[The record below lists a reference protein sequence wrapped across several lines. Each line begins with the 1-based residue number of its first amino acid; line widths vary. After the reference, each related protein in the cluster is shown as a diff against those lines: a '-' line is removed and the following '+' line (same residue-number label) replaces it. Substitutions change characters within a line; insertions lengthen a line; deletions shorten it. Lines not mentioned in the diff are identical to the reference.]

1 MARILVK
8 FIGHFLFFNSWSM
21 FTSFFKVAFRI
32 LVRDKLNTLIN
43 VLGLAIGLA
52 FSIII
57 FLYVYQETSYDR
69 FHRDAERIFR
79 VGIKGKISDNR
90 FNHAVTP
97 APLSDALKREVPGV
111 ENSVRVARF
120 GAWLVRRGNV
130 RYNEDNIIFADR
142 TFFSVFSFP
151 LLSGT
156 AEDVLSKPNSIVLS
170 RSKALTYFG
179 QENPVGK
186 LLRIENDSTY
196 YHVTGVMKDVPENS
210 HMHFDMVGSLS
221 TFGKMLHNERWVI
234 NYLYTYFRAEPGYPV
249 DSINA
254 SVQVLIPKYVLP
266 DYHKFLGIDPQSA
279 ISNNDSYNFIIQPIT
294 DIHLRS
300 TFTAEYEPVGNILYV
315 YLFTALAIIILVLSC
330 INFITLTTARSADRA
345 REVSIRKIAGSEK
358 NILVRQ
364 FLIESSVLAFISMLL
379 ALFITELFLPAF
391 NRYMVLDLRLSQLL
405 NSSGILLMTGLI
417 LIIGIFSGLYPALH
431 LSSFEPLDVLQNHR
445 RKFSGRNYFRSGL
458 VLFQLFISIGVI
470 TMTGIVMGQY
480 KYLVHKDLGF
490 DKENLLI
497 IRRPDGLKNQLEEYK
512 KEISNYP
519 GIISVT
525 NSTSI
530 PGSIFPRIPYYLEG
544 TPVTRNYAASHIM
557 VSYGFDSTYQLHLTS
572 GRFFAKDNPG
582 DSSCCVINEAMASRL
597 DEKELLG
604 KNLVQLAAMPKKMHT
619 YRIIGVV
626 KDFNFEVLENP
637 VSPMVM
643 VLMPG
648 NLEGYLTVRL
658 RAGNPEPAIQN
669 IKSTWEKYTTA
680 YPFVSYFLD
689 RDLQNRYN
697 RVRETGRIFS
707 VLSIVAM
714 LIACLGLFGLVSYAY
729 SRRGFEMGVRKAMG
743 ADPGTIILF
752 EVRNIILLLLASSI
766 LAWIGV
772 YFLVDSWLSGY
783 AYKISLNALYFFV
796 PFTAVLL
803 VSLFTVYYQAYVA
816 AHSNPAPA
824 LKYE

>member
-1 MARILVK
+1 
-8 FIGHFLFFNSWSM
+8 M
-21 FTSFFKVAFRI
+21 FTSFFKVALRI

-43 VLGLAIGLA
+43 IFGLAIGLA

-69 FHRDAERIFR
+69 FHRDSDRIFR

-97 APLSDALKREVPGV
+97 APLAEALKREIPGV

-120 GAWLVRRGNV
+120 GAWLVRRGDV
-130 RYNEDNIIFADR
+130 RNNEDNIIFADNS
-142 TFFSVFSFP
+142 FFSVFSFP
-151 LLSGT
+151 LLSGN
-156 AEDVLSKPNSIVLS
+156 ADDALSKPNSIVLS
-170 RSKALTYFG
+170 RTKALTYFG
-179 QENPVGK
+179 NDDPVGK

-196 YHVTGVMKDVPENS
+196 YHVTGVMEDVPENS

-221 TFGKMLHNERWVI
+221 TFGKMMHDERWVI
-234 NYLYTYFRAEPGYPV
+234 NYLYTYFRAMPGFSV
-249 DSINA
+249 DSLDA
-254 SVQVLIPKYVLP
+254 HVQALIPKYVLP
-266 DYHKFLGIDPQSA
+266 DYHKFLGIDPKSA
-279 ISNNDSYNFIIQPIT
+279 NNSDDSYNFIIQPIT

-300 TFTAEYEPVGNILYV
+300 TFTGEYEPVGNIIYV

-330 INFITLTTARSADRA
+330 VNFISLTTARSANRA

-358 NILVRQ
+358 NILIRQ
-364 FLIESSVLAFISMLL
+364 FLIESSVLAFLSMLL
-379 ALFITELFLPAF
+379 ALFITELCLPAF
-391 NRYMVLDLRLSQLL
+391 NHYMELDLRLSQLL
-405 NSSGILLMTGLI
+405 NSSGALLMIGLI
-417 LIIGIFSGLYPALH
+417 LIIGLFSGIYPALRF
-431 LSSFEPLDVLQNHR
+431 SSFEPLDVLQNHR
-445 RKFSGRNYFRSGL
+445 RKFAGRNYFRSGL
-458 VLFQLFISIGVI
+458 VLFQLFITIGVI

-480 KYLVHKDLGF
+480 KYLIHKDLGF
-490 DKENLLI
+490 EKENLLI

-512 KEISNYP
+512 KQISQYP
-519 GIISVT
+519 GVISVT

-544 TPVTRNYAASHIM
+544 TSVTRNYAASHIF
-557 VSYGFDSTYQLHLTS
+557 VSYDYESAYQLTLAS
-572 GRFFAKDNPG
+572 GRFFEKIHPE
-582 DSSCCVINEAMASRL
+582 DSAACVINESMARRL
-597 DEKELLG
+597 GEKELVG
-604 KNLVQLAAMPKKMHT
+604 KNLIQLAAIPWKTHN

-637 VSPMVM
+637 VAPMVM

-658 RAGNPEPAIQN
+658 HAGDHAPVIQN
-669 IKSTWEKYTTA
+669 LKSTWEKYTTA

-707 VLSIVAM
+707 VLAIVAM
-714 LIACLGLFGLVSYAY
+714 LIACLGLFGLVSYTY

-752 EVRNIILLLLASSI
+752 EVRNIILLLLVSSI
-766 LAWIGV
+766 LAWVGV
-772 YFLVDSWLSGY
+772 YFLVNSWLTGY
-783 AYKISLNALYFFV
+783 AYKISLNAFYFFI
-796 PFTAVLL
+796 PFTAVLII
-803 VSLFTVYYQAYVA
+803 SLITVYYQAYVA

>member
-1 MARILVK
+1 
-8 FIGHFLFFNSWSM
+8 M

-43 VLGLAIGLA
+43 IFGLAIGLA

-69 FHRDAERIFR
+69 FHKDADRIFR

-97 APLSDALKREVPGV
+97 APLAEVLKHEIPGV

-120 GAWLVRRGNV
+120 GAWLVRRGDV
-130 RYNEDNIIFADR
+130 RNNEDNIIFADHS
-142 TFFSVFSFP
+142 FFSVFSFP
-151 LLSGT
+151 LLNGN

-170 RSKALTYFG
+170 RSRAFTYFG
-179 QENPVGK
+179 NDDPVGK

-196 YHVTGVMKDVPENS
+196 YRVTGVMEDVPENS

-221 TFGKMLHNERWVI
+221 TFGKMMHDERWVI
-234 NYLYTYFRAEPGYPV
+234 NYLYTYFRAMPGF
-249 DSINA
+249 SIDTLNA
-254 SVQVLIPKYVLP
+254 SVQSLIPKYVLP

-279 ISNNDSYNFIIQPIT
+279 INSDDSYNFIIQPIT

-300 TFTAEYEPVGNILYV
+300 TFTGEYEPVGNILYV
-315 YLFTALAIIILVLSC
+315 YLFTVLAIIILVLSC
-330 INFITLTTARSADRA
+330 VNFISLTTARSADRA

-358 NILVRQ
+358 NILIRQ
-364 FLIESSVLAFISMLL
+364 FLIESSVLAFLSMSL
-379 ALFITELFLPAF
+379 ALFITELCLPAF
-391 NRYMVLDLRLSQLL
+391 NHYMELDLKLSQLL
-405 NSSGILLMTGLI
+405 NSSGALLMIGLI
-417 LIIGIFSGLYPALH
+417 LIIGLFSGIYPALRF
-431 LSSFEPLDVLQNHR
+431 SSFEPLDVLQNHQ
-445 RKFSGRNYFRSGL
+445 RKFAGRNYFRSGL
-458 VLFQLFISIGVI
+458 VLFQLFITIGVI

-512 KEISNYP
+512 KQISLYP
-519 GIISVT
+519 GVISVT

-544 TPVTRNYAASHIM
+544 TSVTRNYAASHIFI
-557 VSYGFDSTYQLHLTS
+557 SYDYDSTYQLTLES
-572 GRFFAKDNPG
+572 GRFFEKIHPE
-582 DSSCCVINEAMASRL
+582 DSAACVINESMARKL
-597 DEKELLG
+597 GEQELVG
-604 KNLVQLAAMPKKMHT
+604 KNLVQLAAIPWKT
-619 YRIIGVV
+619 NNYRIIGVI

-637 VSPMVM
+637 VAPMVM

-648 NLEGYLTVRL
+648 NLEGYLTVKL
-658 RAGNPEPAIQN
+658 HAGDPAPVIQSL
-669 IKSTWEKYTTA
+669 KSTWEKFTTA

-689 RDLQNRYN
+689 RDLENRYN

-714 LIACLGLFGLVSYAY
+714 LIACLGLFGLVSYTY

-752 EVRNIILLLLASSI
+752 ELRNIILLLLSSSI

-772 YFLVDSWLSGY
+772 YFLVDSWLSAY
-783 AYKISLNALYFFV
+783 AYKISLNAFYFFI

-803 VSLFTVYYQAYVA
+803 ISMITVYYQAYAA

>member
-1 MARILVK
+1 
-8 FIGHFLFFNSWSM
+8 M

-43 VLGLAIGLA
+43 ILGLAIGLA
-52 FSIII
+52 FSITI
-57 FLYVYQETSYDR
+57 FLYVHHETSYDR
-69 FHRDAERIFR
+69 FHTDAERIFR
-79 VGIKGKISDNR
+79 VGIRGKISDNR

-97 APLSDALKREVPGV
+97 APLAEALKHEVPGV
-111 ENSVRVARF
+111 ENTVRVARF
-120 GAWLVRRGNV
+120 GAWLVRRGDV
-130 RYNEDNIIFADR
+130 RNNEDNIIFADR
-142 TFFSVFSFP
+142 SFFSVFSFP
-151 LLSGT
+151 LLSGN
-156 AEDVLSKPNSIVLS
+156 ADDVLSKPNSIVLS
-170 RSKALTYFG
+170 RSSAFTYFG
-179 QENPVGK
+179 NDDPVGK

-196 YHVTGVMKDVPENS
+196 YRVTGVMEDVPENS

-234 NYLYTYFRAEPGYPV
+234 NYLYTYFRALPGFST
-249 DSINA
+249 DSLNA
-254 SVQVLIPKYVLP
+254 SVQALIPKYVLP
-266 DYHKFLGIDPQSA
+266 DYHNFLGIDPQTT
-279 ISNNDSYNFIIQPIT
+279 IGNNDSYNFIIQPIT

-364 FLIESSVLAFISMLL
+364 FLIESSVLAFLSMSI

-391 NRYMVLDLRLSQLL
+391 NRYMDLDLRLSQLL
-405 NSSGILLMTGLI
+405 NSSGVLLMIGLI

-431 LSSFEPLDVLQNHR
+431 LSAFEPLDVLQNHR
-445 RKFSGRNYFRSGL
+445 RKLSGKNYFRSGL

-480 KYLVHKDLGF
+480 KYLIHKDLGF

-497 IRRPDGLKNQLEEYK
+497 IRRPDGLKDQLEEYK
-512 KEISNYP
+512 KQISRYP
-519 GIISVT
+519 GVFSVT

-544 TPVTRNYAASHIM
+544 TPVTLNYAASHILI
-557 VSYGFDSTYQLHLTS
+557 SYDFDSTYQLSLTA
-572 GRFFAKDNPG
+572 GRFFRKGNPG
-582 DSSCCVINEAMASRL
+582 DSAACVINESMAKKL
-597 DEKELLG
+597 GGNELIG
-604 KNLVQLAAMPKKMHT
+604 KNLMQLAAMPKKMHN
-619 YRIIGVV
+619 YKIIGVV
-626 KDFNFEVLENP
+626 KDFNFEVLENA

-658 RAGNPEPAIQN
+658 RAGDPAPVIQN

-743 ADPGTIILF
+743 ADPATIILF
-752 EVRNIILLLLASSI
+752 EVRNIILILLVSSI

-772 YFLVDSWLSGY
+772 YFLVDSWLSRY
-783 AYKISLNALYFFV
+783 AYKISLNAFYFFI

-803 VSLFTVYYQAYVA
+803 ISLFTVYYQAFVA

>member
-1 MARILVK
+1 
-8 FIGHFLFFNSWSM
+8 M

-43 VLGLAIGLA
+43 IFGLAIGLA

-69 FHRDAERIFR
+69 FHKDAERIFR

-97 APLSDALKREVPGV
+97 APLAVALKNEIPGV

-120 GAWLVRRGNV
+120 GAWLVRRGDV
-130 RYNEDNIIFADR
+130 RNNEDNIIFADR
-142 TFFSVFSFP
+142 SFFSVFSFP
-151 LLSGT
+151 LLSGNPD
-156 AEDVLSKPNSIVLS
+156 DVLSKPNSIVLS

-179 QENPVGK
+179 NDEPVGK

-196 YHVTGVMKDVPENS
+196 YRVTGVMEDVPENS
-210 HMHFDMVGSLS
+210 HMHFDMVGSLV
-221 TFGKMLHNERWVI
+221 TFGKMLHDERWVI
-234 NYLYTYFRAEPGYPV
+234 NYLYTYFRAEPGF
-249 DSINA
+249 SIDTLTT
-254 SVQVLIPKYVLP
+254 SVQALIPKYVLP
-266 DYHKFLGIDPQSA
+266 DYRKFLDIDPQTETNS
-279 ISNNDSYNFIIQPIT
+279 SDTYNFIIQPIT

-300 TFTAEYEPVGNILYV
+300 TFTGEYEPVGNILYV

-330 INFITLTTARSADRA
+330 VNFISLTTAHSVDRA

-364 FLIESSVLAFISMLL
+364 FLIESSVLAFLSMSL
-379 ALFITELFLPAF
+379 ALFITELCLPAF
-391 NRYMVLDLRLSQLL
+391 NRYMELDLRLSQLL
-405 NSSGILLMTGLI
+405 NSSGLLLMIGLI

-431 LSSFEPLDVLQNHR
+431 FSSFEPLDVLQTHR
-445 RKFSGRNYFRSGL
+445 RKFTGRTYFRSGL
-458 VLFQLFISIGVI
+458 VLFQLFITIGVI

-497 IRRPDGLKNQLEEYK
+497 IRRPDGLKDQLEEYK
-512 KEISNYP
+512 RQISRYP
-519 GIISVT
+519 GVMSVT

-544 TPVTRNYAASHIM
+544 KSVTRNYAASHIFI
-557 VSYGFDSTYQLHLTS
+557 SFGFDSTYQLRIIS
-572 GRFFAKDNPG
+572 GRFFERSHSE
-582 DSSCCVINEAMASRL
+582 DSAGCVINESMARIL
-597 DEKELLG
+597 GEQELVG
-604 KNLVQLAAMPKKMHT
+604 KNLVQLAAIPWKKHN
-619 YRIIGVV
+619 YKILGVV
-626 KDFNFEVLENP
+626 KDFNYEVLENQ
-637 VSPMVM
+637 VAPMVM

-648 NLEGYLTVRL
+648 NLEGYLSVRL
-658 RAGNPEPAIQN
+658 HSGDPAPVIQN
-669 IKSTWEKYTTA
+669 LKSTWEKFTTA

-752 EVRNIILLLLASSI
+752 EVRNIIMLLLFSSI

-772 YFLVDSWLSGY
+772 YFLVDSWLSRY
-783 AYKISLNALYFFV
+783 AYKISLNALYFFI

-803 VSLFTVYYQAYVA
+803 ISLFTVYYQAYVA

>member
-1 MARILVK
+1 LDILFSKYLV
-8 FIGHFLFFNSWSM
+8 M

-43 VLGLAIGLA
+43 IFGLAIGLA

-79 VGIKGKISDNR
+79 IGIKGNISDNR

-97 APLSDALKREVPGV
+97 APLAVALKQEVPGV

-130 RYNEDNIIFADR
+130 GNNEDNIIFADR
-142 TFFSVFSFP
+142 SFFSVFSFP
-151 LLSGT
+151 LISGN
-156 AEDVLSKPNSIVLS
+156 AEDVLSRPNSIVLS
-170 RSKALTYFG
+170 RSKATTYFG
-179 QENPVGK
+179 NDEPVGK

-196 YHVTGVMKDVPENS
+196 YRVTGVMEDVPENS
-210 HMHFDMVGSLS
+210 HIHFDMIGSLS
-221 TFGKMLHNERWVI
+221 TFSKMLHEERWVI
-234 NYLYTYFRAEPGYPV
+234 NYVYTYFKAKPGITV
-249 DSINA
+249 DTLNA
-254 SVQVLIPKYVLP
+254 AIQALIPKYVLP
-266 DYHKFLGIDPQSA
+266 DYRKFLGMDPETSD
-279 ISNNDSYNFIIQPIT
+279 SSKYSYNFVIQPIT

-300 TFTAEYEPVGNILYV
+300 TFTNEFEPVGNILYV

-330 INFITLTTARSADRA
+330 VNFISLTTARSADRA

-358 NILVRQ
+358 NILIRQ
-364 FLIESSVLAFISMLL
+364 FLIESSVLAFLSMLL
-379 ALFITELFLPAF
+379 ALFITELCLPAF
-391 NRYMVLDLRLSQLL
+391 NHYMELDLRLSQLL
-405 NSSGILLMTGLI
+405 NSSGVLLMIGLI
-417 LIIGIFSGLYPALH
+417 LVIGIFSGLYPALH
-431 LSSFEPLDVLQNHR
+431 FSSFEPLDVLHNHH
-445 RKFSGRNYFRSGL
+445 RKFSGRTYFRSGL

-490 DKENLLI
+490 DKENLLV

-512 KEISNYP
+512 KQISRYA
-519 GIISVT
+519 GVISVT

-544 TPVTRNYAASHIM
+544 NPVTRNYAASHIFI
-557 VSYGFDSTYQLHLTS
+557 SYGFDSTYQLSITS
-572 GRFFAKDNPG
+572 GRFFDRNHSG
-582 DSSCCVINEAMASRL
+582 DSSACVINESMANIL
-597 DEKELLG
+597 AEQGLVG
-604 KNLVQLAAMPKKMHT
+604 KNLVQLAAIPWKTHNYK
-619 YRIIGVV
+619 IIGIV
-626 KDFNFEVLENP
+626 KDFNYEVLENP
-637 VSPMVM
+637 VTPLVM

-658 RAGNPEPAIQN
+658 HAGDPAPVIQN
-669 IKSTWEKYTTA
+669 LKSTWEKYTTA

-729 SRRGFEMGVRKAMG
+729 SRRGFELGVRKAMG

-752 EVRNIILLLLASSI
+752 EVRNIILLLLVSST
-766 LAWIGV
+766 LAWMGV

-783 AYKISLNALYFFV
+783 AYKISLNALYFFI

-803 VSLFTVYYQAYVA
+803 ISLFTIYYQAYIA

>member
-1 MARILVK
+1 
-8 FIGHFLFFNSWSM
+8 M

-43 VLGLAIGLA
+43 IFGLAIGLA

-69 FHRDAERIFR
+69 FHRDSDRIFR

-97 APLSDALKREVPGV
+97 APLAEALKREIPGV

-120 GAWLVRRGNV
+120 GAWLVRRGDV
-130 RYNEDNIIFADR
+130 RNNEDNIIFADR
-142 TFFSVFSFP
+142 SFFSIFSFP
-151 LLSGT
+151 LLSGN
-156 AEDVLSKPNSIVLS
+156 ADDALSKPNSIVLS
-170 RSKALTYFG
+170 RTKALTYFG
-179 QENPVGK
+179 NDDPVGK

-196 YHVTGVMKDVPENS
+196 YTVTGVMEDVPENS

-221 TFGKMLHNERWVI
+221 TFGKMMHDERWVI
-234 NYLYTYFRAEPGYPV
+234 NYLYTYFRVMPGFSV
-249 DSINA
+249 DTLDA
-254 SVQVLIPKYVLP
+254 HVQALIPKYVLP
-266 DYHKFLGIDPQSA
+266 DYHKFLGIDPKSA
-279 ISNNDSYNFIIQPIT
+279 DNSADSYNFIIQPIT

-300 TFTAEYEPVGNILYV
+300 TFTGEYEPVGNIIYV

-330 INFITLTTARSADRA
+330 VNFISLTTARSANRA

-358 NILVRQ
+358 NILIRQ
-364 FLIESSVLAFISMLL
+364 FLIESSVLAFLSMLL
-379 ALFITELFLPAF
+379 ALFITELCLPAF
-391 NRYMVLDLRLSQLL
+391 NHYMELDLKLSQLL
-405 NSSGILLMTGLI
+405 NSSGALLMIGLI
-417 LIIGIFSGLYPALH
+417 LIIGLFSGIYPALRF
-431 LSSFEPLDVLQNHR
+431 SSFEPLDVLQNHR
-445 RKFSGRNYFRSGL
+445 RKFAGRNYFRSGL
-458 VLFQLFISIGVI
+458 VLFQLFITIGVI

-480 KYLVHKDLGF
+480 KYLIHKDLGF
-490 DKENLLI
+490 EKENLLI

-512 KEISNYP
+512 KQISQYP
-519 GIISVT
+519 GVISVT

-544 TPVTRNYAASHIM
+544 SSVTRNYAASHIF
-557 VSYGFDSTYQLHLTS
+557 VSYDYDSAYQLTLAS
-572 GRFFAKDNPG
+572 GRFFEKIHPE
-582 DSSCCVINEAMASRL
+582 DSTACVINESMARRL
-597 DEKELLG
+597 GEKELVG
-604 KNLVQLAAMPKKMHT
+604 KNLIQLAAIPWKTHN

-637 VSPMVM
+637 VAPMVM

-658 RAGNPEPAIQN
+658 HAGDHAPVIQN
-669 IKSTWEKYTTA
+669 LKSTWEKFTTA

-714 LIACLGLFGLVSYAY
+714 LIACLGLFGLVSYTY

-752 EVRNIILLLLASSI
+752 EVRNIILLLLVSSI
-766 LAWIGV
+766 LAWVGV
-772 YFLVDSWLSGY
+772 YFLVNSWL
-783 AYKISLNALYFFV
+783 
-796 PFTAVLL
+796 TAMLIRSASTHSIFSFPL
-803 VSLFTVYYQAYVA
+803 PLF
-816 AHSNPAPA
+816 
-824 LKYE
+824 

>member
-1 MARILVK
+1 
-8 FIGHFLFFNSWSM
+8 M

-43 VLGLAIGLA
+43 IFGLAIGLA

-69 FHRDAERIFR
+69 FHRDADRIFR

-97 APLSDALKREVPGV
+97 APLAIALKNEIPGI

-120 GAWLVRRGNV
+120 GAWLVRRGDV
-130 RYNEDNIIFADR
+130 RNNEDNIIFADR
-142 TFFSVFSFP
+142 SFFSVFSFP
-151 LLSGT
+151 LLSGN
-156 AEDVLSKPNSIVLS
+156 ADDVLSKPNSIVLS
-170 RSKALTYFG
+170 RSKANAYFG
-179 QENPVGK
+179 NDEPVGK

-196 YHVTGVMKDVPENS
+196 YRVTGVMEDVPQNS

-221 TFGKMLHNERWVI
+221 TFSKMMHDERWVI
-234 NYLYTYFRAEPGYPV
+234 NYLYTYFRAVPGFSM
-249 DSINA
+249 DTITA
-254 SVQVLIPKYVLP
+254 SVQSLIPKYVLP
-266 DYHKFLGIDPQSA
+266 DYHKFLGVDPQTT
-279 ISNNDSYNFIIQPIT
+279 SNSNDTYNFIIQPIT

-300 TFTAEYEPVGNILYV
+300 TFTGEYEPVGNILYV

-330 INFITLTTARSADRA
+330 INFISLTTARSADRA

-358 NILVRQ
+358 NILIRQ
-364 FLIESSVLAFISMLL
+364 FLIESSVLAFLSMSL
-379 ALFITELFLPAF
+379 ALFITELCLPAF
-391 NRYMVLDLRLSQLL
+391 NHYMQLDLKLSQLL
-405 NSSGILLMTGLI
+405 NSSGVLLMLGLI
-417 LIIGIFSGLYPALH
+417 LIIGVFSGLYPALH
-431 LSSFEPLDVLQNHR
+431 FSSFEPLDVLQNNR
-445 RKFSGRNYFRSGL
+445 RKFGAKTYFRSGL

-490 DKENLLI
+490 DKENLLV
-497 IRRPDGLKNQLEEYK
+497 IRRPDGLKNQLEAYK
-512 KEISNYP
+512 KQISGYP
-519 GIISVT
+519 GVISVT

-530 PGSIFPRIPYYLEG
+530 PGTIFPRIPYYLEG
-544 TPVTRNYAASHIM
+544 NSVTRNYAASHIFI
-557 VSYGFDSTYQLHLTS
+557 SYDFDSTYQLSITS
-572 GRFFAKDNPG
+572 GRFFEQNQPG
-582 DSSCCVINEAMASRL
+582 DSAACVINEAMAKRL
-597 DEKELLG
+597 GEKDLLG
-604 KNLVQLAAMPKKMHT
+604 KNLVQLAAIPWKTHNYK
-619 YRIIGVV
+619 IIGIV
-626 KDFNFEVLENP
+626 KDFNYEVLENA
-637 VSPMVM
+637 VTPMVM
-643 VLMPG
+643 ILMPG
-648 NLEGYLTVRL
+648 NLEGYLSVRL
-658 RAGNPEPAIQN
+658 HAGDPGPVIQDL
-669 IKSTWEKYTTA
+669 KSTWEKYTTA

-697 RVRETGRIFS
+697 RVLETGRIFS

-729 SRRGFEMGVRKAMG
+729 SRRGFELGVRKAMG

-752 EVRNIILLLLASSI
+752 EVRNIILLLMVSSV

-772 YFLVDSWLSGY
+772 YFLVNSWLSGY
-783 AYKISLNALYFFV
+783 AYKISLNALYFFI
-796 PFTAVLL
+796 PFAAVL
-803 VSLFTVYYQAYVA
+803 VISLFTVYYQAYVA

>member
-1 MARILVK
+1 V
-8 FIGHFLFFNSWSM
+8 H
-21 FTSFFKVAFRI
+21 
-32 LVRDKLNTLIN
+32 
-43 VLGLAIGLA
+43 
-52 FSIII
+52 
-57 FLYVYQETSYDR
+57 QETSYDR
-69 FHRDAERIFR
+69 FHRDADRIFR

-97 APLSDALKREVPGV
+97 APLAEALRHEVPGV
-111 ENSVRVARF
+111 ENTVRVARF
-120 GAWLVRRGNV
+120 GAWLVRRGDV
-130 RYNEDNIIFADR
+130 RNNEDNIIFADR
-142 TFFSVFSFP
+142 TFFNVFSFP
-151 LLSGT
+151 LLSGN
-156 AEDVLSKPNSIVLS
+156 ADDVLSKPNSIVLS
-170 RSKALTYFG
+170 RSKAITYFG
-179 QENPVGK
+179 EQDPVGK

-196 YHVTGVMKDVPENS
+196 YRVTGVMEDVPQNS

-221 TFGKMLHNERWVI
+221 TFGKMLHDERWVI
-234 NYLYTYFRAEPGYPV
+234 NYLYTGFSI
-249 DSINA
+249 DSLNT
-254 SVQVLIPKYVLP
+254 SVQALIPKYVLP
-266 DYHKFLGIDPQSA
+266 DYHKFLGIDPQSV
-279 ISNNDSYNFIIQPIT
+279 IGNNDTYNFIIQPIT

-364 FLIESSVLAFISMLL
+364 FLIESSVLAFLSMAI
-379 ALFITELFLPAF
+379 ALFITELCLPAF
-391 NRYMVLDLRLSQLL
+391 NRYMELDLRLSQLL
-405 NSSGILLMTGLI
+405 NSSGALLMAGLI
-417 LIIGIFSGLYPALH
+417 LIIGVFSGLYPAFR

-445 RKFSGRNYFRSGL
+445 RKYSGRSYFRSGL
-458 VLFQLFISIGVI
+458 VLFQLLISIGVI

-497 IRRPDGLKNQLEEYK
+497 IRRPDGLKNQLEDYK
-512 KEISNYP
+512 KQISRYP
-519 GIISVT
+519 GVVSVT

-544 TPVTRNYAASHIM
+544 TPVTRNFAASHILI
-557 VSYGFDSTYQLHLTS
+557 SYGFDSTYQLSLTS
-572 GRFFAKDNPG
+572 GRFFNKNNPG
-582 DSSCCVINEAMASRL
+582 DSAACVINESMAVS
-597 DEKELLG
+597 LG
-604 KNLVQLAAMPKKMHT
+604 GQNLVGQNLVQLASMPKKTHNYM
-619 YRIIGVV
+619 IIGIV
-626 KDFNFEVLENP
+626 KNFNYEVLENP

-648 NLEGYLTVRL
+648 NLEGYLSVRL
-658 RAGNPEPAIQN
+658 GAGDPAVVIQN
-669 IKSTWEKYTTA
+669 IKSAWEKYTTA

-689 RDLQNRYN
+689 HDLQNRYN

-743 ADPGTIILF
+743 ADPGTIIFF
-752 EVRNIILLLLASSI
+752 EVRNILLLLLVSSV
-766 LAWIGV
+766 LAWTGV
-772 YFLVDSWLSGY
+772 YFLVDSWLSRY
-783 AYKISLNALYFFV
+783 AYKISLNALYFFI
-796 PFTAVLL
+796 PFIAVL
-803 VSLFTVYYQAYVA
+803 VISLFTVYYQAFVA
-816 AHSNPAPA
+816 AHSDPAPA

>member
-1 MARILVK
+1 
-8 FIGHFLFFNSWSM
+8 M

-43 VLGLAIGLA
+43 IFGLAIGLA

-69 FHRDAERIFR
+69 FHRDADRIYR

-97 APLSDALKREVPGV
+97 APLAEALKREIPGV

-120 GAWLVRRGNV
+120 GAWLVRRGDV
-130 RYNEDNIIFADR
+130 RNNEDNIIFADR
-142 TFFSVFSFP
+142 SFFSLFSFT
-151 LLSGT
+151 LLSGN
-156 AEDVLSKPNSIVLS
+156 ADDVLSKPNSIVLS
-170 RSKALTYFG
+170 RSKAFAYFG
-179 QENPVGK
+179 NDDPVGK

-196 YHVTGVMKDVPENS
+196 YRVTGVMEDVPENS

-221 TFGKMLHNERWVI
+221 TFGKMMHDERWVI
-234 NYLYTYFRAEPGYPV
+234 NYLYTYFTATPGF
-249 DSINA
+249 SIDTLNA
-254 SVQVLIPKYVLP
+254 SVQALIPKYVLP

-279 ISNNDSYNFIIQPIT
+279 NNSDDSYNFIIQPIT

-300 TFTAEYEPVGNILYV
+300 TFTGEYEPVGNILYV

-330 INFITLTTARSADRA
+330 VNFIGLTTARSADRA

-358 NILVRQ
+358 NILIRQ
-364 FLIESSVLAFISMLL
+364 FLIESSVLAFLSMSL
-379 ALFITELFLPAF
+379 ALFITELCLPAF
-391 NRYMVLDLRLSQLL
+391 NHYMELDLKLSQLL
-405 NSSGILLMTGLI
+405 NSSGALLMIGLI
-417 LIIGIFSGLYPALH
+417 LIIGLFSGLYPALRF
-431 LSSFEPLDVLQNHR
+431 SSFEPLDVLQNHR
-445 RKFSGRNYFRSGL
+445 RKFEGKSYFRSGL
-458 VLFQLFISIGVI
+458 VLFQLFITIGVI

-480 KYLVHKDLGF
+480 KYLIHKDLGF

-512 KEISNYP
+512 KQISQFP
-519 GIISVT
+519 GVISVT

-530 PGSIFPRIPYYLEG
+530 PGSIFPRIPYYLES
-544 TPVTRNYAASHIM
+544 TSVTRNYAASHVFI
-557 VSYGFDSTYQLHLTS
+557 SYNYDSTYQLS
-572 GRFFAKDNPG
+572 IAAGRFFEKNHPE
-582 DSSCCVINEAMASRL
+582 DSAACVINESMARKL
-597 DEKELLG
+597 GEQELIG
-604 KNLVQLAAMPKKMHT
+604 KNLIQLAAAPWKTHN

-637 VSPMVM
+637 VGPMVM

-658 RAGNPEPAIQN
+658 HAGDPAPVIQN
-669 IKSTWEKYTTA
+669 LKSTWEKFTAA
-680 YPFVSYFLD
+680 YPFVSYFLN

-714 LIACLGLFGLVSYAY
+714 LIACLGLFGLVSYTY

-752 EVRNIILLLLASSI
+752 EVRNIILLLLVSSI

-772 YFLVDSWLSGY
+772 YFLVNSWLSGY
-783 AYKISLNALYFFV
+783 AYKINLNAFYFFI
-796 PFTAVLL
+796 PFTAVL
-803 VSLFTVYYQAYVA
+803 VISLFTVYYLAYVA